1 MWTKLHTNLKHNP
14 KISKRIRMLKLFTLL
29 LASSLANCQTW
40 NANTVFANTAVLD
53 TDVNLQWNFTDTDI
67 HFRLAIRTSGGWL
80 GFGLSPN
87 GGMANSDVM
96 LTWVGPDGGVQFIDA
111 HTANRNVWPDTVQNW
126 KSLFF
131 GSANGLTT
139 AIFTRK
145 IKVSEDRRHD
155 WIFSPTTNALFHG
168 YTVRKISV
176 LDACICVLQ

>member
-1 MWTKLHTNLKHNP
+1 
-14 KISKRIRMLKLFTLL
+14 MLQLFTLF
-29 LASSLANCQTW
+29 LALSLANCQTW

-53 TDVNLQWNFTDTDI
+53 TDVTLHWNFTDTDI
-67 HFRLAIRTSGGWL
+67 YFRLAINHHTAITSGWF

-96 LTWVGPDGGVQFIDA
+96 LTWVGPDGGVQFRDA

-131 GSANGLTT
+131 SSANGLTT
-139 AIFTRK
+139 VIFTRK

-155 WIFSPTTNALFHG
+155 WIILNYQRFVSRIH
-168 YTVRKISV
+168 
-176 LDACICVLQ
+176 C